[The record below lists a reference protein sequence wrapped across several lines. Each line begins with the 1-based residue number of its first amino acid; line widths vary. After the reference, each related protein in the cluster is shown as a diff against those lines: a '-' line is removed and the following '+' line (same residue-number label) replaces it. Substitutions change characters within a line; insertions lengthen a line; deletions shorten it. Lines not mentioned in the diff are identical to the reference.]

1 MPAPA
6 ASSPLA
12 RVVAWLGGAS
22 FVAALATGAWCFG
35 VVLAA
40 PAPGSGARPLAVL
53 WNVVAFT
60 IFAGH
65 HSVMAR
71 TRAKTW
77 IRTVVPPVLERSIYV
92 WVASWLFIAL
102 CLSWQRVPGV
112 LYTATGWTAWGLW
125 RCCRRPAWCSRWPGP
140 GCSTAGPRRHPAGAW
155 AGAAVRHPHGVAVH
169 RRAAPDLLGWALIVF
184 GASPMTVDRMV
195 WALVSTL
202 YPSSSPCLGRSV
214 AFPLPRGQRLGVLP
228 AGALAD
234 GAGAVLARLS
244 RAPRARRLKSSTL
257 GSPSSWS
264 RTRARGASRNLE
276 PLAARLTGEFVVD
289 AIRWSRS
296 EELGAVDF
304 VGIRRHRS
312 SSCGASSASGSRSCA
327 CTGDT
332 SSARCAVPAVR

>member
-125 RCCRRPAWCSRWPGP
+125 LLQA
-140 GCSTAGPRRHPAGAW
+140 AGVVFTVAGARVLDGLDL
-155 AGAAVRHPHGVAVH
+155 AGIRQVLGPAQPSDIRMVWPFTVVRHPIY
-169 RRAAPDLLGWALIVF
+169 LGWALIVF

-202 YPSSSPCLGRSV
+202 YLVIAMPWEERSLS
-214 AFPLPRGQRLGVLP
+214 AAAGP
-228 AGALAD
+228 AYSAYC
-234 GAGAVLARLS
+234 
-244 RAPRARRLKSSTL
+244 RR
-257 GSPSSWS
+257 
-264 RTRARGASRNLE
+264 
-276 PLAARLTGEFVVD
+276 V
-289 AIRWSRS
+289 RWRM
-296 EELGAVDF
+296 
-304 VGIRRHRS
+304 
-312 SSCGASSASGSRSCA
+312 
-327 CTGDT
+327 
-332 SSARCAVPAVR
+332 VPGLY